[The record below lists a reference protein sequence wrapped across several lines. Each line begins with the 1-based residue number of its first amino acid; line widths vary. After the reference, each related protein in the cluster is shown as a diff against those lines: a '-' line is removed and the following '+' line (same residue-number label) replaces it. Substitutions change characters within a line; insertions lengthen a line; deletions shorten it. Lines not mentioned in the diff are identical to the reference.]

1 MTTIT
6 LKTMERVYV
15 NNGHHAEQLLAF
27 TLTGEKRKAGKLPFD
42 KGSDIPE
49 FHMSVK
55 SGGATLMNGN
65 LCTKDTKEGI
75 IEEFITRSASSCFAF
90 VMNDFSV
97 AYIMNKV
104 EFKEFCIQFSNTT
117 HDSTKNGG
125 KLKVQIYKDS
135 ERMRKWFAEMVA

>member
-1 MTTIT
+1 MTAIT
-6 LKTMERVYV
+6 LEYMERIYA
-15 NNGHHAEQLLAF
+15 NNGQHAEQVVAY
-27 TLTGEKRKAGKLPFD
+27 TLTHEVRKHDKVPFD
-42 KGSDIPE
+42 RGSDIPE
-49 FHMSVK
+49 YHMSVK

-65 LCTKDTKEGI
+65 LCTKTTKEGI